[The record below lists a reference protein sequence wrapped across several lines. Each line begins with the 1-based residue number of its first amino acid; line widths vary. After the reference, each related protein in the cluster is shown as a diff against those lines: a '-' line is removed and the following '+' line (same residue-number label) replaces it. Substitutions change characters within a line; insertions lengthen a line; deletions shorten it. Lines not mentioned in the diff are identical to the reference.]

1 MFTAGV
7 GQAAEPFVFEK
18 LIPALVGELLADK
31 VKSVQTAALAA
42 LKTIV
47 GVMTPWAVPTLL
59 LPTLLKEIKTAGK
72 WQVKTGS
79 VRQMIA
85 LCTLT
90 SQLEILELLVQRA
103 PRQLAKCMPDII
115 PVMAEAIWDT
125 KADVKKAARAALTN
139 VCQLVSNK
147 DIEKVR

>member
-1 MFTAGV
+1 MAGQD
-7 GQAAEPFVFEK
+7 GLGAFSPPSI
-18 LIPALVGELLADK
+18 L
-31 VKSVQTAALAA
+31 
-42 LKTIV
+42 
-47 GVMTPWAVPTLL
+47 
-59 LPTLLKEIKTAGK
+59 
-72 WQVKTGS
+72 
-79 VRQMIA
+79 
-85 LCTLT
+85 LT